1 MPVKMK
7 PDNQL
12 TSLEGA
18 PKWVT
23 GGFNCNNNHLP
34 KEINSN
40 YRHIKEIIKWQDE
53 YNIWRNGKL
62 DEFRF
67 GELIKDIED
76 ETY

>member
-34 KEINSN
+34 KEINA
-40 YRHIKEIIKWQDE
+40 
-53 YNIWRNGKL
+53 
-62 DEFRF
+62 
-67 GELIKDIED
+67 
-76 ETY
+76 